1 MTLRRDQ
8 GIVLRGYPFGEA
20 DRIIVLVS
28 PNHGKFRAVAR
39 GIRRTKSRVGG
50 RLEPL
55 THVDLVL
62 YQGRNLATIT
72 QCSVIEPF
80 PRLRC
85 DLDAVLVAG
94 AMAEA
99 VGKVTVEGEP
109 SHRVFLLLQRGL
121 QALEQGA
128 GGLDLVASFLL
139 KLMDAAGQAPALRH
153 CAGCG
158 RSDTL
163 DRFSLVGGGL
173 VCGGCRV
180 GGAFHLKDDLRDHL
194 VRLSTSELSSFRR
207 PDGRL
212 APDAVGL
219 VRRFV
224 EFHLDTPLA
233 GLAYSTI
240 NGGGYR
246 DG

>member
-20 DRIIVLVS
+20 DRIVVLVS
-28 PNHGKFRAVAR
+28 PNHGMVRAVAK
-39 GIRRTKSRVGG
+39 GVRRTKSRFGG

-62 YQGRNLATIT
+62 FQGRNLATIT
-72 QCSVIEPF
+72 QVSIIEPF

-94 AMAEA
+94 TMAEA
-99 VGKVTVEGEP
+99 IGKVIVEDEP
-109 SHRVFLLLQRGL
+109 SHRLFLLLQRGL

-139 KLMDAAGQAPALRH
+139 KLMDALGQAPALRH
-153 CAGCG
+153 CAACG
-158 RSDTL
+158 RREVL
-163 DRFSLVGGGL
+163 DRFSLEGGGL
-173 VCGGCRV
+173 VCETCDV
-180 GGAFHLKDDLRDHL
+180 GGAFRMREGLTGHLA
-194 VRLSTSELSSFRR
+194 RLSTADFFEFKE
-207 PDGRL
+207 PDGVL
-212 APDAVGL
+212 AADAVGL
-219 VRRFV
+219 ARRFA
-224 EFHLDTPLA
+224 EYHLEARLA

-240 NGGGYR
+240 KGA
-246 DG
+246 